1 MIKDRNIAND
11 ASIQIHKLVGSG
23 LLGAGEIFYVGTA
36 GTNAYNLWSPR
47 AESAGKLFTSITAAL
62 SRCVASRYDN
72 IIVLPG
78 HIETIDS
85 AGALTLDKI
94 GVKIYFMGSGSSKAY
109 CDFTATA
116 GTLLVSAAGVELF
129 SPKFVTGIDAV
140 VAAINPQAADFK
152 MHDVEF
158 HDAAAKAATIQV
170 LSTAAAA
177 RMVIDGYRYFA
188 STTGTQKTDGIKL
201 VGGSGIVLKNI
212 DITGDFTNS
221 PINISTTTLLNT
233 LENINANNTSSSP
246 APAMTV
252 GANATGFAKNVKA
265 RVASGTTY
273 VSSVAKIQ
281 WAEDCEGFSTDGY
294 SGEPIGTAVGTGLEG
309 KIDVIDGY
317 FDVPTA
323 DATTDTTI
331 RDVVGRKTDAA
342 INAVGTTK
350 TIMAYAKG
358 IVNEITV
365 PAPDATANG
374 FTNDVVGNKEDAA
387 AVVGTTKSLVA
398 NVKQVT
404 NQGQKLDAAA
414 IAASPAAGS
423 FITYLPRSVEKSD
436 GAVLDAATDDLFTI
450 TGGPVRCKIVGLVT
464 TAIGGAANMSLQHTT
479 TDPAATV
486 ELNAA
491 PVAITS
497 DAAGTIY
504 TNVGATSVFTP
515 STGLGFKIGDPV
527 TVEEVEFI
535 LAPGTV
541 KALGSAV
548 QSGVIKWYMTY
559 WPLSPN
565 SLVVAAA

>member
-1 MIKDRNIAND
+1 MIRNRNIADD
-11 ASIQIHKLVGSG
+11 AAIQVHKLVGSG
-23 LLGAGEIFYVGTA
+23 ILGAGETFYVGTA
-36 GTNAYNLWSPR
+36 ATNAYNLWLSR
-47 AESAGKLFTSITAAL
+47 VDSAGKLFTTITSAL
-62 SRCVASRYDN
+62 TNCVDNRYDN

-78 HIETIDS
+78 HVETIAS
-85 AGALTLDKI
+85 AGALTLNKI

-109 CDFTATA
+109 CDFTGTA
-116 GTLLVSAAGVELF
+116 GTLLITAAGVELF
-129 SPKFVTGIDAV
+129 NPKFVTGLDAV
-140 VAAINPQAADFK
+140 VAAVNPQAADIK
-152 MHDVEF
+152 MYDVEF

-170 LSTAAAA
+170 LSTSAAN
-177 RMVIDGYRYFA
+177 RLIIDGYKYFA

-233 LENINANNTSSSP
+233 WENININNTNVGP
-246 APAMTV
+246 LPAMTI

-265 RVASGTTY
+265 RVASGSTY
-273 VSSVAKIQ
+273 VSNVAKIQ

-323 DATTDTTI
+323 DATPDVTI

-365 PAPDATANG
+365 PTADATANG
-374 FTNDVVGNKEDAA
+374 FTNDVIGNKEDAA
-387 AVVGTTKSLVA
+387 AVVGTTKSIMA

-414 IAASPAAGS
+414 MATSPTAGS
-423 FITYLPRSVEKSD
+423 FITYLPRCVEKAD
-436 GAVLDAATDDLFTI
+436 GAVLAGTDDLFTI
-450 TGGPVRCKIVGLVT
+450 TGGPVRAKIVGHVT
-464 TAIGGAANMSLQHTT
+464 TIIGGAANMSLQLTT
-479 TDPAATV
+479 TDPVATV

-491 PVAITS
+491 PVAIDT
-497 DAAGTIY
+497 DAVGTIY
-504 TNVGATSVFTP
+504 QNVGATSVFTP
-515 STGLGFKIGDPV
+515 STGLGFKITDPV

-535 LAPGTV
+535 LAPGTI
-541 KALGSAV
+541 KALGSGA
-548 QSGVIKWYMTY
+548 QSGVIKWYLTY
-559 WPLSPN
+559 TPLSPN